1 MTSMRLSEPQ
11 RSAVKM
17 LPKVELH
24 LHYEGCIQLESIET
38 LARSGDQPMIRRT
51 KDLYSF
57 NDLEEFLSTLDWICN
72 LVDSEHQIKTL
83 SQSLVNYLRGQNI
96 VCAEI
101 IINPSHWRLSLDSL
115 LLPILAEFA
124 RA

>member
-11 RSAVKM
+11 RSAIKM

-24 LHYEGCIQLESIET
+24 LHYEGCIQPESIET

-57 NDLEEFLSTLDWICN
+57 NDLEEFLIFDHRC
-72 LVDSEHQIKTL
+72 
-83 SQSLVNYLRGQNI
+83 
-96 VCAEI
+96 
-101 IINPSHWRLSLDSL
+101 
-115 LLPILAEFA
+115 
-124 RA
+124 